1 MICVAVI
8 SILSSIV
15 TQKPLITHL
24 RMCYVC
30 VMHENITQKTVS
42 KWNFTPLCYSLK
54 VKWWKKNRIHA
65 LNPWVVESLFRLL
78 YTCNSRFSSPRLSNF
93 IPIKYKIGAHPISP
107 QYSFHFITTI
117 TFLTLSNL
125 ERYKHNCYFSCDR
138 YSSKLFRSGNTC
150 QQIKKYPAQNWYH
163 NRIEQILLKE
173 TVWCASFSTYD

>member
-8 SILSSIV
+8 SMLSSIV

-42 KWNFTPLCYSLK
+42 KWNFTPLCHSLK

-78 YTCNSRFSSPRLSNF
+78 YKCKTWTTPIFPPRGSVILFQSCTRLVLIQFLHNTAFISWQPSLSSFWQNWND
-93 IPIKYKIGAHPISP
+93 IS
-107 QYSFHFITTI
+107 TI
-117 TFLTLSNL
+117 VTFLVTNIPQ
-125 ERYKHNCYFSCDR
+125 N
-138 YSSKLFRSGNTC
+138 YSVAEIR
-150 QQIKKYPAQNWYH
+150 
-163 NRIEQILLKE
+163 
-173 TVWCASFSTYD
+173 ASE

>member
-1 MICVAVI
+1 
-8 SILSSIV
+8 
-15 TQKPLITHL
+15 
-24 RMCYVC
+24 
-30 VMHENITQKTVS
+30 MHDNITQKNS
-42 KWNFTPLCYSLK
+42 FEMKFYFTLLRAEGK
-54 VKWWKKNRIHA
+54 VMKENGIHA
-65 LNPWVVESLFRLL
+65 LNHWVVVSPVIYMQNLKN
-78 YTCNSRFSSPRLSNF
+78 THFSSPWLSNF

-173 TVWCASFSTYD
+173 TVWCASFSIYD